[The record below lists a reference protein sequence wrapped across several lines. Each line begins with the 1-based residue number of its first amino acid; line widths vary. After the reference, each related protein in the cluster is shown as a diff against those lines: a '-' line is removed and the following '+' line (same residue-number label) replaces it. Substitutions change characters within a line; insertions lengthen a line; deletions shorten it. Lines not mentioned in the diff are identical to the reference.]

1 MYQDLTII
9 QGGTIRFPLNFG
21 RSIYTLIIVSAL
33 AFPRLVSG
41 QYLKAN
47 DSLSA
52 KAKTLDS
59 IFISTTLHLEKV
71 KPLPTV
77 RGTYLFSGK
86 KTESI
91 NLAYT
96 PADVSNKTGRQIFA
110 KIPGI
115 MVYDMDGS
123 GNQINISARGLDPH
137 RGWEFNTRKDGIITN
152 SDMYGYPAS
161 HFNMPLES
169 IERIELVRGTG
180 SLQYGAQFGGMLN
193 YITKQ
198 GDTSKAFSFENI
210 STVGSFNLRSNYT
223 AISGKKGK
231 FSYYAY
237 YQKRARKGYRDNEET
252 RSEAE
257 AIVLKYE
264 ASKRFNIRL
273 EWARSY
279 YRYRLPGALTD
290 SMFLA
295 DPTQATRS
303 RNYYSPDIHIPSL
316 TLNWQLSSAT
326 KIQFTQSA
334 VLGNRSS
341 VLFDKPT
348 NIKDSINTQTNT
360 FNNRQVDIDYYHSY
374 TTELRVLQCYY
385 TKDLQHNLAAGVQFM
400 KNDLH
405 RLQMGKGSTG
415 SDYDLSLVVPGWG
428 RDIHLKTT
436 NWAFFAEN
444 KFQLTEKLALNAGFR
459 IEAGTTNLTG
469 KIIYYPDNELPVQIK
484 HNFPLF
490 GAGFSYKAKE
500 SVEFYGGWAQAYHPM
515 YFKDLIPSSVYEKVD
530 PSIKDAKGY
539 NIELGSRGS
548 WKNIKWDINLFQL
561 GYGNRFGTLAQT
573 DPQGNFI
580 TWRTNIG
587 NSITRGL
594 EFYLQ
599 ADWFLGNRTSFSVF
613 NSTGLFHSSYGAAIL
628 KSGNTNVNIKGNN
641 VEGVPPVI
649 SRTGTSFRYHGFN
662 IGVLLSYTA
671 SCFADAL
678 NTVAPLK
685 TTGAV
690 GKIPSYALLD
700 INTSYRFNRIFELK
714 FNINNLTNKQY
725 FTKRPAFYP
734 GPGVWPS
741 DGINFSSS
749 LSIRL

>member
-1 MYQDLTII
+1 MKIK
-9 QGGTIRFPLNFG
+9 
-21 RSIYTLIIVSAL
+21 AL
-33 AFPRLVSG
+33 LLCLVVF
-41 QYLKAN
+41 N
-47 DSLSA
+47 SLSA
-52 KAKTLDS
+52 SAQRTKDDSTKLRASLLDS
-59 IFISTTLHLEKV
+59 VFVSTTLHLEKV
-71 KPLPTV
+71 KPLPAV
-77 RGTYLFSGK
+77 KGTYLFSGK

-91 NLAYT
+91 HLAYT
-96 PADVSNKTGRQIFA
+96 PADISNKTGRQVFA
-110 KIPGI
+110 KIPGAMI
-115 MVYDMDGS
+115 YDMDGS

-161 HFNMPLES
+161 HFSMPLES

-198 GDTSKAFSFENI
+198 GDTSKPFSFENT
-210 STVGSFNLRSNYT
+210 STIGSYNLWSNYS

-237 YQKRARKGYRDNEET
+237 YQKRGRKGYRDNEET
-252 RSEAE
+252 RSEAQ
-257 AIVLKYE
+257 AIILNY
-264 ASKRFNIRL
+264 AATAHFNIRL
-273 EWARSY
+273 EWARSQ

-303 RNYYSPDIHIPSL
+303 RNYYSPDIHLPSL
-316 TLNWQLSSAT
+316 TINWQLSSLT

-348 NIKDSINTQTNT
+348 NVKDTINATTNM
-360 FNNRQVDIDYYHSY
+360 FNNRQVDIDQYHSY
-374 TTELRVLQCYY
+374 TTELRILQCYSI
-385 TKDLQHNLAAGVQFM
+385 KERQSNLAAGIQFM
-400 KNDLH
+400 NNDLH
-405 RLQMGKGSTG
+405 RLQMGKGTTG
-415 SDYDLSLVVPGWG
+415 SNYDLSLVIPGWG
-428 RDIHLKTT
+428 RDVHLKTT

-444 KFQLTEKLALNAGFR
+444 KLQLTDKLSINAGFR
-459 IEAGTTNLTG
+459 MEAGATNLSG
-469 KIIYYPDNELPVQIK
+469 KITYYPDNEIPVQIK

-500 SVEFYGGWAQAYHPM
+500 TVEFYGGWAQAYHPM
-515 YFKDLIPSSVYEKVD
+515 YFKDLIPSSIYEKVD
-530 PSIKDAKGY
+530 PAIKDAKGY
-539 NIELGSRGS
+539 NLELGSRGN
-548 WKNIKWDINLFQL
+548 WRNIRWDINLFQL
-561 GYGNRFGTLAQT
+561 SYQNRFGTLAQT

-594 EFYLQ
+594 EFYMQ
-599 ADWFLGNRTSFSVF
+599 ADWYLGNRTSFSVF
-613 NSTGLFHSSYGAAIL
+613 NSTALFHSTYGNAVL
-628 KSGNTNVNIKGNN
+628 KSGTTNINIKGNK

-649 SRTGTSFRYHGFN
+649 TRTGISFRYHGLN
-662 IGVLLSYTA
+662 VGMLYSYTA
-671 SCFADAL
+671 ASFADAL
-678 NTVAPLK
+678 NTVEPLR

-690 GKIPSYALLD
+690 GKVPAYGLLD
-700 INTSYRFNRIFELK
+700 INTSYRFNRIMELK
-714 FNINNLTNKQY
+714 FNVNNVFNKQY

-749 LSIRL
+749 ISIRL